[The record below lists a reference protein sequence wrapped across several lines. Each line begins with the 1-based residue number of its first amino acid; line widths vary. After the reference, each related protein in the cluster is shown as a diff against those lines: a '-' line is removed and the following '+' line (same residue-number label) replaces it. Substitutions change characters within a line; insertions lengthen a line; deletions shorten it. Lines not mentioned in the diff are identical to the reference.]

1 MENKTNSSKGLKNQE
16 VILKELLAKSLVLF
30 IGIGLISGLV
40 FGVYL
45 FEIKNTNQLVFVEG
59 PSISVVTEKSDFKIG
74 EEIKIRIVNSG
85 TTPMIFSDASY
96 GLRITTLSGG
106 LLHSPVSPQMISQ
119 LEPGDEIEFSWDQIK
134 NDGDA
139 VLEGLYKISAKAVD
153 KQGNNVEKST
163 TVTIWK

>member
-16 VILKELLAKSLVLF
+16 IILKELLAKSLVIF
-30 IGIGLISGLV
+30 IGIGLISGLAL
-40 FGVYL
+40 GVYL
-45 FEIKNTNQLVFVEG
+45 LDVKNTSQLVFVEG
-59 PSISVVTEKSDFKIG
+59 PSISVVTEKIDFKIG

-96 GLRITTLSGG
+96 GLRITTLFGG
-106 LLHSPVSPQMISQ
+106 LLYSPVSAQMISE
-119 LEPGDEIEFSWDQIK
+119 LEPGDEIEFSWNQIK

-139 VLEGLYKISAKAVD
+139 VLEGLYKISTKAVD
-153 KQGNNVEKST
+153 KQGNKVERST

>member
-1 MENKTNSSKGLKNQE
+1 MENKTNLSKGLKNQE
-16 VILKELLAKSLVLF
+16 IILKELLAKSLVLF
-30 IGIGLISGLV
+30 ITVGLISGLA

-45 FEIKNTNQLVFVEG
+45 LDVKSTSQLVFVEG
-59 PSISVVTEKSDFKIG
+59 PSISVVTEKIDFKIG

-96 GLRITTLSGG
+96 GLRITGLSGI
-106 LLHSPVSPQMISQ
+106 LMYSPVAIQVISH

-134 NDGDA
+134 NDGDTA
-139 VLEGLYKISAKAVD
+139 LEGLYKISANAVD

>member
-1 MENKTNSSKGLKNQE
+1 MENKTNSTKGLKNQE
-16 VILKELLAKSLVLF
+16 IILKELLAKSLVIF
-30 IGIGLISGLV
+30 IGIGLISGLA

-45 FEIKNTNQLVFVEG
+45 LDVKNTNQLIFVEG
-59 PSISVVTEKSDFKIG
+59 PSISVVTEKIDFKKG

-85 TTPMIFSDASY
+85 TIPMIFSDASY
-96 GLRITTLSGG
+96 GLRITGLSGI
-106 LLHSPVSPQMISQ
+106 LIYSPVAAQMITQ

-139 VLEGLYKISAKAVD
+139 ALEGLYKISAKAVD
-153 KQGNNVEKST
+153 KQGNQVKKST

>member
-16 VILKELLAKSLVLF
+16 IILKELLAKSLVIF
-30 IGIGLISGLV
+30 IGIGLISGLA

-45 FEIKNTNQLVFVEG
+45 LDVKNTSQLVFVEG
-59 PSISVVTEKSDFKIG
+59 PSISIVTEKFDFKKG

-85 TTPMIFSDASY
+85 TTPLIFSDTSY
-96 GLRITTLSGG
+96 GLKITG
-106 LLHSPVSPQMISQ
+106 LFGILMYSPVAAQVISQ

-134 NDGDA
+134 NDSDA
-139 VLEGLYKISAKAVD
+139 ALEGLYKISAKGVD
-153 KQGNNVEKST
+153 KQGNQIERST

>member
-1 MENKTNSSKGLKNQE
+1 MENKTNSTKGLKNQE
-16 VILKELLAKSLVLF
+16 IILKELLSKSLVIF
-30 IGIGLISGLV
+30 IGIGLISGLA

-45 FEIKNTNQLVFVEG
+45 LDVKNTSQLIFVEG
-59 PSISVVTEKSDFKIG
+59 ASISVVTEKIDFKIG

-85 TTPMIFSDASY
+85 TIPMIFYDASY

-106 LLHSPVSPQMISQ
+106 LLYSPVSAQMISE
-119 LEPGDEIEFSWDQIK
+119 LEPGDEIEFSWNQIK

-139 VLEGLYKISAKAVD
+139 VSEGLYKISTKAVD
-153 KQGNNVEKST
+153 KQGNQIKKST